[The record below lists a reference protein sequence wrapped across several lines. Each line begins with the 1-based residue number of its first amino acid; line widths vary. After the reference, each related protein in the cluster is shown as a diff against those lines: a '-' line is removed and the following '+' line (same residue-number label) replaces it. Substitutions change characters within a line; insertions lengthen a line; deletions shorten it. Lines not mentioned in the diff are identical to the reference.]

1 MASFIYN
8 ARDPNGQS
16 QTGLIEAANTGLAL
30 SQLRDRGWLVVSL
43 NEELEEE
50 DQSSGRSK
58 MGIQGFL
65 GPRNVQVELSLRQLA
80 VMLRGGIS
88 LLAAM
93 QKICE
98 QSDSRAIRIVYS
110 DLIDEVQ
117 RGLSFSEALESQPGF
132 PAFVTR
138 LVGVGERTGIQEDVL
153 VQGADMMKSRREM
166 VMDVVSALA
175 YPFLIVVFISMAAL
189 YIVTTLIPK
198 LTALLA
204 GLGKE
209 LPPITAS
216 LVTASNYL
224 QEWGPTILSAV
235 GLFTVGFVVAW
246 FTPQS
251 RLLIDAF
258 ALRIPLLGKIFR
270 LTGTLT
276 FSQTMG
282 TLLGSGV
289 TVLDSLVTTQQMH
302 TNTYLISIVQRSR
315 DAIIRGNSL
324 ADSLRENWGYMPL
337 LSTMVAVGEESG
349 TLDEV
354 LEEVSEFHKARLER
368 LMKLFSAI
376 ITTGVIVCAGLLV
389 AYVYIAFFV
398 GMFAIA
404 GK

>member
-1 MASFIYN
+1 MASFLYN
-8 ARDPNGQS
+8 ARDPNGQT
-16 QTGLIEAANTGLAL
+16 QTGLIEAASTGVAI
-30 SQLRDRGWLVVSL
+30 SQLRDRGLLVVNL
-43 NEELEEE
+43 KEELEE
-50 DQSSGRSK
+50 DGQAGGRSK
-58 MGIQGFL
+58 LGIQGFL

-98 QSDSRAIRIVYS
+98 QSDSRAIRNVYS
-110 DLIDEVQ
+110 NLIDEVQ
-117 RGLSFSEALESQPGF
+117 RGLPFSEALETQPGF

-138 LVGVGERTGIQEDVL
+138 LVGVGERTGVQEDVL
-153 VQGADMMKSRREM
+153 VQAADMMKSRREM

-216 LVTASNYL
+216 LVTTSNYL
-224 QEWGPTILSAV
+224 QEWGPAILSVV
-235 GLFTVGFVVAW
+235 GLSVVAFVVAW
-246 FTPQS
+246 FTPKA
-251 RLLIDAF
+251 RLLIDSI

-302 TNTYLISIVQRSR
+302 TNTYLVSIVQRSR

-324 ADSLRENWGYMPL
+324 ADSLRENWGFMPL

-354 LEEVSEFHKARLER
+354 LDEVSEFHKARLER
-368 LMKLFSAI
+368 LMKLFSTI
-376 ITTGVIVCAGLLV
+376 VTTGVIVCAGLLV